1 VVAETYPREFYQYIR
16 PPAHPRARWSKR
28 RQADRR
34 SWACGLLRWAESLA
48 VSWHPGVLSRVE
60 AGFSAGPHGEDEF
73 DAVAGLLG
81 MIAVVTGTIPPGEPP
96 DAEITTIE
104 GWILGRRS

>member
-1 VVAETYPREFYQYIR
+1 
-16 PPAHPRARWSKR
+16 
-28 RQADRR
+28 
-34 SWACGLLRWAESLA
+34 
-48 VSWHPGVLSRVE
+48 
-60 AGFSAGPHGEDEF
+60 
-73 DAVAGLLG
+73 